1 MSPFGIDVDIWCFCS
16 SNFWLPRCKQ
26 RRHQRWHRHL
36 IGIDID
42 LDVDLDVDIN
52 IDVSIE
58 VGVKVNVCDVD
69 VNVNFYLGNVGIEV
83 DSNDGIA
90 KGIVGVQLKFMSL
103 YDLAIALIGLNFAT
117 ECAFICPRVLLCHR

>member
-1 MSPFGIDVDIWCFCS
+1 MTFGVCVVQIFGFLDVGNVDINVGIDISV
-16 SNFWLPRCKQ
+16 
-26 RRHQRWHRHL
+26 
-36 IGIDID
+36 GIDID
-42 LDVDLDVDIN
+42 LDVDLYVDIN

-90 KGIVGVQLKFMSL
+90 KGIVGVQLKFVSL
-103 YDLAIALIGLNFAT
+103 YDLAIALIGLNFGT